1 MELSDATKIAGNE
14 WRVVKE
20 WAMTNDY
27 QDCEYYGTLSYPM
40 KMLLEE
46 LRMAQK
52 AQGDM
57 AELLPQP
64 MVHDMMDGNEQ
75 VWDDGDAGG
84 PMTYDER
91 VAAGLEM
98 DEDE

>member
-1 MELSDATKIAGNE
+1 MELSDATKVAGNE

-20 WAMTNDY
+20 WAMTTDY
-27 QDCEYYGTLSYPM
+27 QDCEYYGNLSYPM

-57 AELLPQP
+57 AELLP
-64 MVHDMMDGNEQ
+64 
-75 VWDDGDAGG
+75 
-84 PMTYDER
+84 
-91 VAAGLEM
+91 
-98 DEDE
+98 